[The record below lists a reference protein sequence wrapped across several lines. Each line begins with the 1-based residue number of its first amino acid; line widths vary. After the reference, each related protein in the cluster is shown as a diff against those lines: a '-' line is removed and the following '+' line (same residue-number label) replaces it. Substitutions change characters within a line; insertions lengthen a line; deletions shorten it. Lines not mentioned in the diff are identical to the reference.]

1 MEHTDI
7 LELMSTLKPYDMRAV
22 YDEMMTNGIK
32 RRHEPPRIVGDL
44 LSAEI
49 AEKQARSI
57 KYQDGDQFGCQRRLA
72 RTLVS
77 VRSCTRTSRDRTGGR
92 GDCDDTDARAR
103 LTAPAPTRMWSSQK
117 GRRPAASS
125 PAHRYAVFELDKQA
139 LEVNLVLPT
148 RQARRSWPCD

>member
-1 MEHTDI
+1 MERADI
-7 LELMSTLKPYDMRAV
+7 LELMTRLKLYGMRAV
-22 YDEMMTNGIK
+22 YDEVMTTGIK

-57 KYQDGDQFGCQRRLA
+57 KYQDGDRFGCQRRLA

-92 GDCDDTDARAR
+92 GDCDDTAARAR
-103 LTAPAPTRMWSSQK
+103 LNSTRSHPHVVVAK
-117 GRRPAASS
+117 GRRPCS
-125 PAHRYAVFELDKQA
+125 LI
-139 LEVNLVLPT
+139 
-148 RQARRSWPCD
+148 ARS